1 MSKLHSVIIKGC
13 FFSHQ
18 FEEKTEDK
26 VFSRSGA
33 DHAEVRRQEP
43 PFHTAAR
50 YTHACSCTV
59 RAHTCVHTPACTHER
74 WTFLC
79 TGIRVALG
87 NTDTRSLHMYHL
99 HIFAQSETR
108 CRHTQI
114 SGVLTHICSR
124 TCVGPNDSARTRACV
139 KAHLGV
145 QGAPTPGADLQL
157 SVCTSI
163 RAVETLGYLYL
174 SIIKINK

>member
-1 MSKLHSVIIKGC
+1 MIIKGW

-26 VFSRSGA
+26 AFSRSGG
-33 DHAEVRRQEP
+33 DQAEVRREEP

-59 RAHTCVHTPACTHER
+59 RAHTCVHTPACTHKR

-99 HIFAQSETR
+99 HIFAQSENR
-108 CRHTQI
+108 CRHPQI

-124 TCVGPNDSARTRACV
+124 TCVGPNDSARQRTHTRLCQSPPGSSGSSHTWSRPTAECV
-139 KAHLGV
+139 HSDPSSGNAGRFIFIH
-145 QGAPTPGADLQL
+145 
-157 SVCTSI
+157 
-163 RAVETLGYLYL
+163 
-174 SIIKINK
+174 NKD